1 MRKAQKRELGRLKQ
15 EENLRKSQELGLKM
29 QKLDN
34 DRRERELQEALIRR
48 EKKAKKGDVPE
59 GPRSKISQEKK
70 DRVEKRLKERE
81 AELDRLNEIE
91 QINLKRREDLYE
103 MDVDAELD
111 RTQSNMDEIMEDYAK
126 ADVDLTINLLDT
138 LFPPLD
144 DEYESTQCKYG
155 CQFASHEEH
164 EKICPGNVSFRTQFV
179 EHG

>member
-48 EKKAKKGDVPE
+48 DKKAKKGDVPE

-138 LFPPLD
+138 LFPLK
-144 DEYESTQCKYG
+144 ETCETYG
-155 CQFASHEEH
+155 CTFSTKEEH